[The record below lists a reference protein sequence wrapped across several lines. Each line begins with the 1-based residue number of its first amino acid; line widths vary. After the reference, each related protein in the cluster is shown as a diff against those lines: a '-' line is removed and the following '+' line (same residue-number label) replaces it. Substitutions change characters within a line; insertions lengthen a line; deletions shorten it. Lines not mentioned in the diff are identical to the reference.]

1 MAASREA
8 KVGAFVL
15 AGLIIAGIVIFLI
28 GDERRLF
35 ERQVT
40 YSAVFDNVQ
49 GLKPGAPIRMGGID
63 IGTVGRV
70 GYGKDPT
77 DFRLYVELRIVRS
90 EAVRIREDAV
100 ASIANKGLL
109 GDKMVEINGG
119 SRERPALPP
128 GSTIATAQDAGL
140 ENLMSEVGAMAQK
153 ASQILTNLEVTTK
166 GLADAQL
173 QEDLRGSIAAARTIL
188 KHVAEGEGYVHRLL
202 ADPKE
207 ADRLSSL
214 LANLDRAGGELAKTI
229 AEAREMLEQVQ
240 RGPGLAHEVLYGESG
255 KKTLS
260 QFGSA
265 AEEVALTLKGIREG
279 DGLARAALY
288 GGEGPGTELV
298 ENLNA
303 MSADLRAI
311 VADVRRGKGTIG
323 ALLVDPSIYED
334 MKMVLGN
341 VGRND
346 VLRALVRYSIKQD
359 EKRPQVR
366 ISQPSETTESAA
378 R

>member
-15 AGLIIAGIVIFLI
+15 AGLIIAGLVIFLI

-40 YSAVFDNVQ
+40 YHAVFKDVQ

-63 IGTVGRV
+63 IGTVGKV
-70 GYGKDPT
+70 GYGKDPA
-77 DFRLYVELRIVRS
+77 DFRLYVDLNIVRS

-109 GDKMVEINGG
+109 GDKMVEIKGG
-119 SRERPALPP
+119 SHERAALPP
-128 GSTIATAQDAGL
+128 GSTIATAAEGGL
-140 ENLMSEVGAMAQK
+140 DNLMSEVGAMAQK
-153 ASQILTNLEVTTK
+153 ASAILSNLEATTK
-166 GLADAQL
+166 NLADEQL
-173 QEDLRGSIAAARTIL
+173 QEDVRGSVRAAHTIL

-202 ADPKE
+202 ADPRE
-207 ADRLSSL
+207 ADRLSST
-214 LANLDRAGGELAKTI
+214 LANFDRAGAELAKTI
-229 AEAREMLEQVQ
+229 AEARQMMERVQ

-279 DGLARAALY
+279 DGLAHAALY
-288 GGEGPGTELV
+288 GGEGPGQELV
-298 ENLNA
+298 ANLNA
-303 MSADLRAI
+303 MSADLRAM
-311 VADVRRGKGTIG
+311 VADVRGGKGTIG

-366 ISQPSETTESAA
+366 ISQPNATAETSA

>member
-15 AGLIIAGIVIFLI
+15 AGLIITGLVIFLI

-40 YSAVFDNVQ
+40 YHAVFDDVQ

-70 GYGKDPT
+70 GYGKDPS
-77 DFRLYVELRIVRS
+77 DFRLHVELRIVRS

-109 GDKMVEINGG
+109 GDKMVEISGG
-119 SRERPALPP
+119 SRERSALPP

-153 ASQILTNLEVTTK
+153 AKAILDNLEATTK

-173 QEDLRGSIAAARTIL
+173 QEDLHGSIAAARTIL
-188 KHVAEGEGYVHRLL
+188 THVAEGDGYVNRLL

-207 ADRLSSL
+207 ADRVSSL

-229 AEAREMLEQVQ
+229 AEARRMLEQVQ
-240 RGPGLAHEVLYGESG
+240 RGPGLAHEVLYGEGG

-265 AEEVALTLKGIREG
+265 AEEVALALKGIREG

-288 GGEGPGTELV
+288 GGEGPGQELV
-298 ENLNA
+298 ANLNA

-311 VADVRRGKGTIG
+311 VADVRRGKGTLG

-366 ISQPSETTESAA
+366 VSQPSATADSSSH
-378 R
+378 

>member
-15 AGLIIAGIVIFLI
+15 AGLIVAGLVIFLI

-40 YSAVFDNVQ
+40 YHAVFKDVQ

-63 IGTVGRV
+63 IGTVGKV
-70 GYGKDPT
+70 GYGKDPS
-77 DFRLYVELRIVRS
+77 DFRLYVDLNIVRS

-100 ASIANKGLL
+100 AAIANKGLL
-109 GDKMVEINGG
+109 GDKMVEVKGG
-119 SRERPALPP
+119 SQERPALPP
-128 GSTIATAQDAGL
+128 GSTIASDEGSGL
-140 ENLMSEVGAMAQK
+140 DNLMSEVGAMAQK
-153 ASQILTNLEVTTK
+153 ASQILTNLEATTK
-166 GLADAQL
+166 GLADDQL
-173 QEDLRGSIAAARTIL
+173 QEDVRGSVRAVHTIL
-188 KHVAEGEGYVHRLL
+188 KHVAEGDGYVNRLL
-202 ADPKE
+202 ADPRE
-207 ADRLSSL
+207 ADRLSST
-214 LANLDRAGGELAKTI
+214 LATFDRAGTELTKTI
-229 AEAREMLEQVQ
+229 VEARQMMNRVQ
-240 RGPGLAHEVLYGESG
+240 QGPGLAHEVLYGESG

-279 DGLARAALY
+279 DGLAHAALY
-288 GGEGPGTELV
+288 GGEGPGQDLV
-298 ENLNA
+298 ANLNA
-303 MSADLRAI
+303 MSADMRAI
-311 VADVRRGKGTIG
+311 MADVRSGKGTIG
-323 ALLVDPSIYED
+323 GLLVDPSIYED

-366 ISQPSETTESAA
+366 ISKPSATVEVGSP
-378 R
+378 